1 MTLMQINL
9 SANGEQNPVAI
20 FIAIVAI
27 LMVFG
32 SVMWLKPS
40 AAQQRQTRMRL
51 RARELGLDVRLA
63 SIPQTRRDRV
73 REERPEQGVVYR
85 LLQFGDKKNR
95 LERDYVWCRDSAN
108 SEWEIEKVDG
118 LPSLLRTQVEAVF
131 GDLPADARAIE
142 LTPNGPGVYWLERGD
157 EDSVRRLHDTLVR
170 LQQLLLQE

>member
-1 MTLMQINL
+1 M
-9 SANGEQNPVAI
+9 AI
-20 FIAIVAI
+20 LIAIVAI

-95 LERDYVWCRDSAN
+95 LQRDYVWCRDNTHSV
-108 SEWEIEKVDG
+108 WEIEKDEG
-118 LPSLLRTQVEAVF
+118 LPSPLRMQVEAVF
-131 GDLPADARAIE
+131 SDLPADTRAVE

-157 EDSVRRLHDTLVR
+157 EESVRRLHDILAR
-170 LQQLLLQE
+170 LQQVLLQQ